1 MRDAGCRDLF
11 VFACDMNLHSIVE
24 FSYDKTPEVV
34 VAEAI
39 RASMSIPLFFKAWQ
53 FRDSNPNNHIFLDGG
68 VAFNYP
74 LAFFDNERFA
84 PGPDYI
90 NTQAYGLY
98 LYDKS
103 GNNEVDLRFSQPLKF
118 LKQLLETLMNTQN
131 IDIGFETA
139 EGNRSIK
146 IDGLDISGTDFK
158 LSRTDMDRLIQ
169 SGSDCTK
176 SFLEEKLKKEQLYS

>member
-1 MRDAGCRDLF
+1 
-11 VFACDMNLHSIVE
+11 
-24 FSYDKTPEVV
+24 
-34 VAEAI
+34 
-39 RASMSIPLFFKAWQ
+39 
-53 FRDSNPNNHIFLDGG
+53 
-68 VAFNYP
+68 
-74 LAFFDNERFA
+74 
-84 PGPDYI
+84 
-90 NTQAYGLY
+90 
-98 LYDKS
+98 
-103 GNNEVDLRFSQPLKF
+103 
-118 LKQLLETLMNTQN
+118 LETLMNTQN